1 MVHPN
6 PCLDHAFGDP
16 ENIAPR
22 GEKTH
27 QGNNSTITLN
37 FTRIGSTTA
46 EISVRG
52 QTVTSNST
60 PKPYC
65 HTVTVGN
72 NLTKS

>member
-16 ENIAPR
+16 ENIATR

-46 EISVRG
+46 EMSMDKQLP
-52 QTVTSNST
+52 QTQHPSHMD
-60 PKPYC
+60 C
-65 HTVTVGN
+65 HTVGN